1 MSDGHTLLMGTA
13 DTQKNS
19 SICLQCHHLAVLF
32 FFFFTFDGFVFV
44 LRSAT
49 KTKKVQR
56 LLICIVYGDVR
67 SEVCRKNWDDES
79 LDSMEGVGDL

>member
-1 MSDGHTLLMGTA
+1 M
-13 DTQKNS
+13 
-19 SICLQCHHLAVLF
+19 
-32 FFFFTFDGFVFV
+32 